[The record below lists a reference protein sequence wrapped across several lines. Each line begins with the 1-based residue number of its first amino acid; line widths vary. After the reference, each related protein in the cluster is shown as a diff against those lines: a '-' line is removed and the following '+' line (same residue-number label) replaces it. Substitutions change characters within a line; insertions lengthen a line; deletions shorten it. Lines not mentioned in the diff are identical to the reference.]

1 MAMWTDPGRVFY
13 EGRSAAGGAIRVTS
27 AWCQVGETGYPIEE
41 LDVVGVAR
49 GARRGWHGGRVVGV
63 LAVGVAL
70 IAVAVAIAV
79 GWTRQIWP
87 AITVALIGTVALTIL
102 PSALD
107 RVLRRPYEIWAEY
120 RGAGV
125 RLFVTEDREQY
136 GQVARAL
143 VRAREWHGR

>member
-1 MAMWTDPGRVFY
+1 MSTDPGRVFY
-13 EGRSAAGGAIRVTS
+13 EGRSAAGGHICVTS
-27 AWCQVGETGYPIEE
+27 AWCLVEGADYAIGE
-41 LDVVGVAR
+41 LDLVGVAR
-49 GARRGWHGGRVVGV
+49 GHRDVLHTRKVVGFVAVAGV
-63 LAVGVAL
+63 LL
-70 IAVAVAIAV
+70 LVAVAIAL

-87 AITVALIGTVALTIL
+87 AVIVAVIGTVALTVL
-102 PSALD
+102 PSVLD
-107 RVLRRPYEIWAEY
+107 RMLRRPYEIWAEY